1 MNNTISDYSPK
12 IALEPITN
20 HKIPLFNNNNSRL
33 VVSKASSASTNTST
47 PLINSNLR
55 RSFTEGELQL
65 CKCPHVLIAD
75 DDSFQA
81 FYYQTIFQRSM
92 DFDSFAVKKEDF
104 RLGMYKSGE
113 ELLEVYR
120 KTKFCGCGSVL
131 LIITDFNMGEKNLN
145 GIELTCAVRKLDY
158 KGPVMLRTSEKPVD
172 LVKEKIDLEDLLE
185 KKTLDKYV
193 EKQNHAMTKEIIGE
207 FLKKRAC

>member
-1 MNNTISDYSPK
+1 MSEFSPK

-20 HKIPLFNNNNSRL
+20 LKLPIFNNNNSRL
-33 VVSKASSASTNTST
+33 VVSKTSSLPPKTSV
-47 PLINSNLR
+47 PLIKSTLC
-55 RSFTEGELQL
+55 RSFTEGEIQL

-113 ELLEVYR
+113 ELLEAYR
-120 KTKFCGCGSVL
+120 KVKLCGCGSVL
-131 LIITDFNMGEKNLN
+131 LVITDFNMGEKNLN
-145 GIELTCAVRKLDY
+145 GVQLVSAVRKLDY
-158 KGPVMLRTSEKPVD
+158 KGPVVLRTSEKPVD
-172 LVKEKIDLEDLLE
+172 LAKEKINVEELLE
-185 KKTLDKYV
+185 KKTLNSYV
-193 EKQNHAMTKEIIGE
+193 EKANHAMTKEIIGE